1 MKHLG
6 ASDNKYSWRH
16 QCSYRLGPEVPLRSW
31 AIFTSQPFAVGCFIC
46 WLGKVNSPYA
56 RVQVQPKQV
65 CDLANHGKN
74 KKHLKALEELRSKGQ
89 GRNDPPD
96 EIEVEVASDMKYGM
110 CSGLSLQVP
119 RMETWV
125 ACLNT
130 VLTRASFLGGKDDA
144 SSASVSSG
152 LLDPE
157 KDMSNTVARKLL
169 QCLRSPLDERDRW
182 HMRNA
187 VAASIGLDKGDSYL
201 VLYARILSKAGIY
214 DFLLGID
221 GDATPDTEQPDAA
234 RQVVEAIR
242 RILVRAS
249 IVRGAGRRDKLY
261 SSSDDTGDEQ
271 ALKTFCD
278 AVVSIT
284 ADGGPVEQ
292 RAAYECSPK
301 VAELVGCP
309 GRLPLFRN
317 CALITRDRAHRV
329 RSIQKLFFKKLPPVF
344 KDFINSLLLG
354 KRSLCSLIQTSDKFQ
369 KAFIEKQKAFRHS
382 PDQVESAEGFSK
394 LIKSLSFADHRFD
407 SRQKPLHRLFS
418 LLGVVI
424 SLLTDI
430 ANGVGPW
437 QSDDRSFALELLQQ
451 FSGDRGYNTVVSAA
465 LVADIMIIA
474 QPFLRVADAGHA
486 DFSLSAASAAECL
499 ATLRHLLKD
508 GAIWLPEAKETLVHR
523 VLRAIQDKL
532 IILEHGQR
540 RSEAVA
546 IRWPAP
552 NTAARKKPIAVARE
566 LLVCILESFPA
577 FRVANSNCP
586 LGRVD
591 EGCSEPSPEVLSDLR
606 VLLPQPFSW
615 LRGWGQNVRRKYE
628 EPSEH

>member
-96 EIEVEVASDMKYGM
+96 EIEVEVASNMKYGM

-234 RQVVEAIR
+234 RKVVEAIR

-292 RAAYECSPK
+292 RAAYECSPQGCRAGWLPWSTSAFQELCTHNTGQGPPGSLYPEALFQETAACIQGLHK
-301 VAELVGCP
+301 QSPAWKEVAVFIDP
-309 GRLPLFRN
+309 DFRQIPEG
-317 CALITRDRAHRV
+317 LHRE
-329 RSIQKLFFKKLPPVF
+329 
-344 KDFINSLLLG
+344 
-354 KRSLCSLIQTSDKFQ
+354 T
-369 KAFIEKQKAFRHS
+369 
-382 PDQVESAEGFSK
+382 EGFPS
-394 LIKSLSFADHRFD
+394 
-407 SRQKPLHRLFS
+407 
-418 LLGVVI
+418 
-424 SLLTDI
+424 
-430 ANGVGPW
+430 
-437 QSDDRSFALELLQQ
+437 
-451 FSGDRGYNTVVSAA
+451 
-465 LVADIMIIA
+465 
-474 QPFLRVADAGHA
+474 QP
-486 DFSLSAASAAECL
+486 
-499 ATLRHLLKD
+499 
-508 GAIWLPEAKETLVHR
+508 
-523 VLRAIQDKL
+523 
-532 IILEHGQR
+532 
-540 RSEAVA
+540 
-546 IRWPAP
+546 
-552 NTAARKKPIAVARE
+552 
-566 LLVCILESFPA
+566 
-577 FRVANSNCP
+577 
-586 LGRVD
+586 
-591 EGCSEPSPEVLSDLR
+591 
-606 VLLPQPFSW
+606 
-615 LRGWGQNVRRKYE
+615 
-628 EPSEH
+628 